1 MFNEQSQETPEQK
14 QQEGTATPQ
23 PTSSSSPFDTMLQ
36 GIKNERGEPKYRSVE
51 DGLNALKH
59 SQEHITKLT
68 AERSQLEQELA
79 TLRSKVTE
87 IDTLKEVVEKLT
99 QRQQES
105 APQSQFDEEKVA
117 NLVDTRLTL
126 RQQQEAAIANQQ
138 AVARTLQEKYGEK
151 ARDTFYQKGSELGY
165 SPEEFEALAASK
177 PKAVL
182 TMLGIVG
189 EATQK
194 SAPNSPVQSK
204 VNTEHFQGQPS
215 SFIGAESE
223 RIPLGGGETHYNRI
237 LENSRNMVAELRERG
252 MSVDDLTNPANYF
265 KFIKGNK

>member
-1 MFNEQSQETPEQK
+1 MFNEQSQETPDQK
-14 QQEGTATPQ
+14 QEGQAAPQ
-23 PTSSSSPFDTMLQ
+23 PTPSSSPFDTMLS

-51 DGLNALKH
+51 DGLTALKH
-59 SQEHITKLT
+59 SQEHISKLT
-68 AERSQLEQELA
+68 AERTQLEQELA

-87 IDTLKEVVEKLT
+87 IDTLQEAVNKLT

-105 APQSQFDEEKVA
+105 APQNQFDEEKVA

-126 RQQQEAAIANQQ
+126 RQQQEAAMINQQ
-138 AVARTLQEKYGEK
+138 SVARTLQEKYGEK
-151 ARDTFYQKGSELGY
+151 ARETFYQKGSELGY
-165 SPEEFEALAASK
+165 SADEFEALAASK

-189 EATQK
+189 EATPK

-204 VNTEHFQGQPS
+204 VKTEHFQGQPG

-223 RIPLGGGETHYNRI
+223 RIPLGGGERHYNRI
-237 LENSRNMVAELRERG
+237 LENSRSMVEELREKG

-265 KFIKGNK
+265 KYFKGNQ